1 MKLTAL
7 KAAGKLL
14 REALD
19 AMAASSNAS
28 GRASWSIRPPAELP
42 KPSLRRGPAARHPRS
57 PPDRRSSVMGANSC
71 RAASCSSPPV
81 NAKGGVSRRRRID
94 SMSAAWCRI
103 ASELCC
109 MCNSRREMRA
119 PTSSLTGGASEGEPS
134 WEADIVVVCACGAH
148 GKVSC
153 RQYLHYGTGPHTTGS
168 RRACGCRG
176 VLENEAVLHGQ
187 QRSDRP
193 SMGVGGQPHSPP
205 GLVRISPP
213 RPHRPMDACT
223 HSSTK
228 VQVARA
234 RTSTGQHRTRMPR
247 ARGSQDATP
256 APLLGAPSGMRAM
269 ARGAASA
276 DPRGSC
282 HQPRRYHVSPAMH
295 GSAGLLPRKTLH
307 AVT

>member
-1 MKLTAL
+1 M
-7 KAAGKLL
+7 
-14 REALD
+14 
-19 AMAASSNAS
+19 SSF
-28 GRASWSIRPPAELP
+28 
-42 KPSLRRGPAARHPRS
+42 
-57 PPDRRSSVMGANSC
+57 
-71 RAASCSSPPV
+71 
-81 NAKGGVSRRRRID
+81 
-94 SMSAAWCRI
+94 WCRM

-109 MCNSRREMRA
+109 MYISRREMRA
-119 PTSSLTGGASEGEPS
+119 AMSSLAGGASGGEPTLG
-134 WEADIVVVCACGAH
+134 ADIVVVCACGAH
-148 GKVSC
+148 GNVSC

-187 QRSDRP
+187 QRSDPP
-193 SMGVGGQPHSPP
+193 SMGVEGQSHRPLRTVH
-205 GLVRISPP
+205 VSPP
-213 RPHRPMDACT
+213 RPHGPMGACT

-234 RTSTGQHRTRMPR
+234 RTSTGQHRTRTPR

-269 ARGAASA
+269 ARGAVSA

-295 GSAGLLPRKTLH
+295 GSAGLLPRKTRH